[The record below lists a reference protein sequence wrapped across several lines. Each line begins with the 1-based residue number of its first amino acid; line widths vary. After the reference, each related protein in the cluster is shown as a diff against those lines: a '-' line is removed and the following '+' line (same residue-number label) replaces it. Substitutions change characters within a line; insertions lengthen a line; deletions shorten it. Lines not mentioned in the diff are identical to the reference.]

1 MYNHPYFKE
10 IIRANETLSSHDVPQ
25 PACPIVPNSHY
36 IPKVVDHRNPVWIED
51 ESAMLEVINSFRAV
65 KLCDND
71 GYTVDNHGF
80 IVNYD
85 GEANIYDG
93 IIHAMVIAPDKN
105 GDVNMADVQIINTE
119 NAGFRYVTGKNENMV
134 DAGPVQN
141 VCVVGN
147 RERPE
152 GIYIPT
158 SNLKAVAD
166 GIVLMNRFLNNNVAE
181 VGCIPTD
188 NPKPLAEQNP
198 VKNIPGIDI
207 YKEF

>member
-1 MYNHPYFKE
+1 
-10 IIRANETLSSHDVPQ
+10 
-25 PACPIVPNSHY
+25 
-36 IPKVVDHRNPVWIED
+36 
-51 ESAMLEVINSFRAV
+51 MLEVVNSFRAV
-65 KLCDND
+65 KLYDND

-85 GEANIYDG
+85 GVANIYDG
-93 IIHAMVIAPDKN
+93 IIHAMVITPDKN

-181 VGCIPTD
+181 VGCIPTN

-198 VKNIPGIDI
+198 VKNIPDIDI

>member
-1 MYNHPYFKE
+1 MHNHPYFKE
-10 IIRANETLSSHDVPQ
+10 IIRANETLCSHHIPQ
-25 PACPIVPNSHY
+25 PVCPAVSNSHY

-51 ESAMLEVINSFRAV
+51 ESAMLKVVNSFRAV
-65 KLCDND
+65 ELCDND

-85 GEANIYDG
+85 GVANIYDG

-181 VGCIPTD
+181 VGCIPIA
-188 NPKPLAEQNP
+188 NPKPLVDQNP
-198 VKNIPGIDI
+198 VKK
-207 YKEF
+207 YS